1 MKKILLT
8 SFCVAFLSA
17 TAGAQLLSFN
27 TTGNLGT
34 ETTEP
39 SVFNNASVLAS
50 SLTLGSGI
58 TPAANVNRFGG
69 SNFFDAGDTNPTTLA
84 ESIAGN
90 DFFQFIV
97 TPAAAATFT
106 ATSFVFSFDH
116 SASGPN
122 SFTLRSSVDNF
133 ASDLGSVTGLAAN
146 LTTNNTIALT
156 TFNDVASAVTF
167 RLYGYGATSSA
178 GTGGFDTTTNA
189 LSPNVVLVPEPSTKV
204 MIIGALGLAALVYRR
219 KAGVRL

>member
-39 SVFNNASVLAS
+39 SVFNNASVLPS
-50 SLTLGSGI
+50 SLTLGSI
-58 TPAANVNRFGG
+58 TPSANGNRFGG

-90 DFFQFIV
+90 DYFQFIV

-106 ATSFVFSFDH
+106 ATSFVFSFDR
-116 SASGPN
+116 SATGPN
-122 SFTLRSSVDNF
+122 SLTLRSSVDNF
-133 ASDLGSVTGLAAN
+133 ASDLGSVIGLTAS

-167 RLYGYGATSSA
+167 RLYGYGATASG
-178 GTGGFDTTTNA
+178 GTGGFDTTINA
-189 LSPNVVLVPEPSTKV
+189 PNVVLVQSLPP
-204 MIIGALGLAALVYRR
+204 MQ
-219 KAGVRL
+219 